1 MKKENAPLN
10 TLNVA
15 TAKRAIVVAIL
26 CIGGL
31 GSASLPSA
39 LSSAQSAGLDSI
51 FVVSQRIT
59 SEELSSTI
67 WEIDIST
74 GSAAALYT
82 RPAATEEL
90 APATLS
96 QNELAYFD
104 AELAA
109 GLIFPDSWRDT
120 HPMEHFILKVWQ
132 LDETHLLLLSS
143 KALCYYRSNGPCFG
157 YYEFEILDL
166 EHPETTRSLWKLD
179 YHPSQQEQW
188 WGCRVG
194 PTQKT
199 MISGLQLPPTEDRFA
214 FTLEPEGNC
223 GSIAHHSHGHA
234 FLLDFSGAQANVVDV
249 GTGSVSAWSPD
260 GTQLL
265 VFGMADPQCDTG
277 GCETFSRVYD
287 FSTGAPVLT
296 HEVDYLTSR
305 LVTQPVWLSDSQ
317 IIYQGIVHISF
328 DDIPNV
334 LFLVDLP
341 TGEQTEV
348 ARQAFQDLYR
358 LSPDASY
365 FIGMRSKWYSDPDEV
380 VLFSL
385 EGNEYTPL
393 NDFTAWY
400 LTDENNLSDYF
411 LLYQGY
417 YQVLAIGP
425 DLTPIPL
432 DLDTLVPLPENIGSG
447 GIVSFSPSI
456 QREAPPPI
464 TRDTSVATPRSASRK
479 PMASSSAST
488 ALP

>member
-15 TAKRAIVVAIL
+15 TAKRAIAVALL
-26 CIGGL
+26 CIAGL

-39 LSSAQSAGLDSI
+39 LSSAQSAGLDSL

-143 KALCYYRSNGPCFG
+143 KALCYYRNNGPCFG

-179 YHPSQQEQW
+179 FHPAQQEQW

-194 PTQKT
+194 PTRKT
-199 MISGLQLPPTEDRFA
+199 MISDLQLHPTEDKFA

-223 GSIAHHSHGHA
+223 GSLAHHSHGHA
-234 FLLDFSGAQANVVDV
+234 FVLDFSGAQADVVDV
-249 GTGSVSAWSPD
+249 GSGSVSAWSPD

-265 VFGMADPQCDTG
+265 VFGMDDPWCDSG
-277 GCETFSRVYD
+277 GCETYTRVYG
-287 FSTGAPVLT
+287 FSTGAPVLA

-305 LVTQPVWLSDSQ
+305 LVTQPVWLTDSQ
-317 IIYQGIVHISF
+317 IVYQSIIRINIDNVP
-328 DDIPNV
+328 DV

-348 ARQAFQDLYR
+348 AREAFQDLYR
-358 LSPDASY
+358 LSPDAP
-365 FIGMRSKWYSDPDEV
+365 FIIGKRPYSSEV

-385 EGNEYTPL
+385 EGNEFTPL
-393 NDFTAWY
+393 NNFTASY
-400 LTDENNLSDYF
+400 LTDRNNLSDYF
-411 LLYQGY
+411 LLYQGNS
-417 YQVLAIGP
+417 QVLAIGP
-425 DLTPIPL
+425 DLTPVPL
-432 DLDTLVPLPENIGSG
+432 DLDVLVPLPEDFGLG
-447 GIVSFSPSI
+447 GIISFSPSI
-456 QREAPPPI
+456 RQEAPPPVNC
-464 TRDTSVATPRSASRK
+464 DTSIAAGDVAGLISAIDAGTETLLHKPR
-479 PMASSSAST
+479 
-488 ALP
+488 